1 VREVR
6 AGADLLFQLEYISI
20 LSYIFEGSSC
30 QLKLQGN
37 SILSCGVETLKNR
50 MFMMKDFDIW
60 VPLIRDQQFFD
71 KNRARNELIQEVEEI
86 EKVVKEAKKDR
97 FKLHGVIQAVL
108 SGSTASM
115 FSVIGTER

>member
-1 VREVR
+1 V
-6 AGADLLFQLEYISI
+6 LIYSFNWNIFQ
-20 LSYIFEGSSC
+20 SYLIFFEGSLC
-30 QLKLQGN
+30 QSKLQGN
-37 SILSCGVETLKNR
+37 SIFSCGVETLKNR

-97 FKLHGVIQAVL
+97 FKLHGVVQAVL
-108 SGSTASM
+108 SGYWNGA
-115 FSVIGTER
+115 VG